1 MDHELKTMTI
11 VCPNCGEYIQIL
23 VNAEDEGD
31 TYIEDCEVCCSPINI
46 TVIVDEDEELRVEVH
61 SDDDTQI

>member
-1 MDHELKTMTI
+1 MDHELKSMAI
-11 VCPNCGEYIQIL
+11 ICPNCGENIRIL

-46 TVIVDEDEELRVEVH
+46 TVLIDEYDQLSVEVS
-61 SDDDTQI
+61 SDSD

>member
-1 MDHELKTMTI
+1 MDHELKSMEI
-11 VCPNCGEYIQIL
+11 ICPNCGENIRIL

-46 TVIVDEDEELRVEVH
+46 TVTIDEYDQLLVDVS
-61 SDDDTQI
+61 SDSD

>member
-11 VCPNCGEYIQIL
+11 TCPNCGEYIEIL